1 VELFCD
7 VAAIGDTWCNEVD
20 FVIDAGPRPS
30 DGSTI
35 CDLREEEPVLLRQGI
50 GAFDW

>member
-1 VELFCD
+1 
-7 VAAIGDTWCNEVD
+7 VAAIGDTWCKEVD

-35 CDLREEEPVLLRQGI
+35 CDMREDEPVLLRQGI
-50 GAFDW
+50 GPLSW

>member
-1 VELFCD
+1 M
-7 VAAIGDTWCNEVD
+7 AAIGDTRCNEVA

-50 GAFDW
+50 GATDW